1 MSSLVPPPPAPAP
14 TTTHPPARPQLKPAL
29 RRLWRDAS
37 TLQLGLD
44 PASAVVIGGLDPHV
58 ARLVESLDGTRDRS
72 GVLTAASQ
80 LGVEQRR
87 AGEILELL
95 ARAGVLDDAA
105 ADRQPLRAL
114 EQRERDRLAPDLAA
128 VSVSSDR
135 TDGGVATL
143 ARRRESVVT
152 VHGAGRVGA
161 SIVTLLASAG
171 VGGLAV
177 EDTATSRLADVAPAG
192 LAIDDEG
199 ARRQDAALRA
209 ARRVAPSVRTR
220 PRPSDRPDIAVLS
233 VVGAVDPRL
242 ADRLVRRGVPHLFAA
257 VREGTGVVGPL
268 VLPGRSSCQRCH
280 DLHRTDRDPAWPS
293 IAAQLAGT
301 ASHATAPCDVVLAT
315 TVASHAAL
323 QVLAFLDGAGDT
335 AEPERLPTVDGTLEI
350 ARTDGR
356 MRRRSW
362 SRHPLCGCS
371 WPGE

>member
-1 MSSLVPPPPAPAP
+1 VSPLHPSAAPASAAR
-14 TTTHPPARPQLKPAL
+14 TPPARPQLKPAL
-29 RRLWRDAS
+29 RRVWRDAS

-44 PASAVVIGGLDPHV
+44 PSSAVVIGGLDPHV
-58 ARLVESLDGTRDRS
+58 ARLVESLDGTLDRP

-80 LGVEQRR
+80 LGVEQWR
-87 AGEILELL
+87 AGAVLELL
-95 ARAGVLDDAA
+95 TRAGVLDDAA

-128 VSVSSDR
+128 ISLSGDR

-143 ARRRESVVT
+143 ARRRESVVSI
-152 VHGAGRVGA
+152 HGAGRVGA
-161 SIVTLLASAG
+161 SVVTLLASAG

-177 EDTATSRLADVAPAG
+177 DDTATSRLADTAPAG
-192 LAIDDEG
+192 LTIDDEG

-209 ARRVAPSVRTR
+209 ARRVAPSVR
-220 PRPSDRPDIAVLS
+220 PRSRAPERPDIAVLA

-242 ADRLVRRGVPHLFAA
+242 PDRLVRRGVPHLFAT

-268 VLPGRSSCQRCH
+268 VLPGRSSCKRCH

-301 ASHATAPCDVVLAT
+301 ASHTTAPCDVVLAT
-315 TVASHAAL
+315 TVAAHAAL
-323 QVLAFLDGAGDT
+323 QVLAFLDGDRDAAT
-335 AEPERLPTVDGTLEI
+335 PEVLPTVDGTLEI

-362 SRHPLCGCS
+362 SRHPLCGCG